1 MKCDGHVVP
10 GRVLACDPE
19 RGFRDIRGVDL
30 AAGAFLGDGDRDG
43 PRAGSDVEHDA
54 RVASGVYAFQGR
66 VDDALGVRARDEG
79 LLVEVED
86 QVPEVRVAQD
96 ALHGLALQAAGDPGL
111 VERRLLG
118 CQLHCRGSELRAPYA
133 E

>member
-1 MKCDGHVVP
+1 M
-10 GRVLACDPE
+10 
-19 RGFRDIRGVDL
+19 DL
-30 AAGAFLGDGDRDG
+30 AAGTFLGYGDGDG
-43 PRAGSDVEHDA
+43 PRARAHVEHDA

-86 QVPEVRVAQD
+86 QVPEVRVAED
-96 ALHGLALQAAGDPGL
+96 ALHGLALHAAGDPGL

-118 CQLHCRGSELRAPYA
+118 RQLHRRGSELRAPYA